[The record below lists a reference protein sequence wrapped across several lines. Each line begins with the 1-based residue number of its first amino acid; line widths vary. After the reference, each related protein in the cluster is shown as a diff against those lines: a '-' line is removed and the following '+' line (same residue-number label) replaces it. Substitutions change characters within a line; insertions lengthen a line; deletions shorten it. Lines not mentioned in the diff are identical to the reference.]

1 MLRRRHYRRASPGS
15 IFSFVILV
23 FILLLLVEGL
33 LAIQRKIAPA
43 ILDAAVMEC
52 DGIATKAI
60 NRVILDKV
68 VPTVSYKDLILI
80 EKDESGKIVMAQVN
94 TAEINRIMALTT
106 AATGEAV
113 TDISER
119 EIKIPLGAVSG
130 LYYLAS
136 YGPKIPVKMKPMGRV
151 NTVVF
156 DKFEDAGINQT
167 RHKIYL
173 QVITEVQ
180 VIIPLIEKSV
190 EVFTMMPLADAIYIG
205 EVPETL
211 INLSFPRL
219 DEVDG

>member
-1 MLRRRHYRRASPGS
+1 MLRKRHYRRASPGS

-68 VPTVSYKDLILI
+68 VPTVSYKDLIHI